1 MIRPLCGKINR
12 PRPHTGSAPIA
23 HRNCKAK
30 WHCAYAKQY
39 HVCIASAFLLGLKSS
54 PGTETPAH
62 SVGGSHGE
70 ARAAQGAE
78 RQDRKQERQQKRKKP
93 PRASQNCRRS
103 PSTTDTREILAHAA
117 KEARRD
123 DYFIVDVDAHVTE
136 TAFWSEV
143 IDRMESDVY
152 KQMARA
158 FKDRGGSPPGLLN
171 ATPGML
177 YQDVF
182 GRIPHQQRL
191 GEDVPGGRTH
201 AQVTLVQRAMDSM
214 GIDYMVVFPTPML
227 VLGMHPQVEI
237 EVVIGNA
244 FNKWLTEEILP
255 QDPRIKAMLYLPFN
269 HPEACVKAVEM
280 YADNPG
286 VIGFSVTST
295 RFRAVNHDSY
305 MPLYSAIQATG
316 KPLAFHSGFH
326 WGDQS
331 MQQCNRFISMHAISF
346 VYYNLIHLT
355 NWIINGLP
363 ERFPKLKV
371 MWIESGL
378 AWVPFLMQRLDSE
391 YMMRSSE
398 APLLK
403 RRPSEYIAR
412 HVFHQPAAR
421 TFQPR
426 SSPRRP
432 SRRSTPRP
440 SCCSPRTGRIG
451 ISTCRARSPRC
462 RSSTSRPSA
471 TFWAST
477 RRGCSISKCPSTSS
491 AKAKQAPARFA
502 CRSRPD
508 THGQMP

>member
-1 MIRPLCGKINR
+1 MLKKTPGNGNGKN
-12 PRPHTGSAPIA
+12 GSKSGG
-23 HRNCKAK
+23 RN
-30 WHCAYAKQY
+30 
-39 HVCIASAFLLGLKSS
+39 GNKSKN
-54 PGTETPAH
+54 G
-62 SVGGSHGE
+62 
-70 ARAAQGAE
+70 
-78 RQDRKQERQQKRKKP
+78 KKP
-93 PRASQNCRRS
+93 PAVSELPKINNL
-103 PSTTDTREILAHAA
+103 TDTRDILAHAA
-117 KEARRD
+117 KDAKEH

-143 IDRMESDVY
+143 VDRMESDVY

-158 FKDRGGSPPGLLN
+158 FKERGNAAGLLN

-182 GRIPHQQRL
+182 GRIPHQARL
-191 GEDVPGGRTH
+191 GEAVPGGRTH

-227 VLGMHPQVEI
+227 VLGMHPQIEM

-269 HPEACVKAVEM
+269 HPEACVRAVEM
-280 YADNPG
+280 YANTPG
-286 VIGFSVTST
+286 VIGYSVTST

-371 MWIESGL
+371 LWIESGL

-403 RRPSEYIAR
+403 RRPSEYIADMY
-412 HVFHQPAAR
+412 FTSQPLE
-421 TFQPR
+421 R
-426 SSPRRP
+426 SNLKL
-432 SRRSTPRP
+432 TE
-440 SCCSPRTGRIG
+440 
-451 ISTCRARSPRC
+451 
-462 RSSTSRPSA
+462 A
-471 TFWAST
+471 TFDAIKAETQLLFASDWPHWDFDLPA
-477 RRGCSISKCPSTSS
+477 SITSLPFLNEQ
-491 AKAKQAPARFA
+491 AKRNILGLNAAHLFNLEVPKHKLNSPNLKKAPG
-502 CRSRPD
+502 SRVPV
-508 THGQMP
+508 TA

>member
-1 MIRPLCGKINR
+1 MLKRTPRDEKGGKK
-12 PRPHTGSAPIA
+12 GSG
-23 HRNCKAK
+23 N
-30 WHCAYAKQY
+30 
-39 HVCIASAFLLGLKSS
+39 
-54 PGTETPAH
+54 
-62 SVGGSHGE
+62 GGGN
-70 ARAAQGAE
+70 G
-78 RQDRKQERQQKRKKP
+78 KKP
-93 PRASQNCRRS
+93 PVTELPKINNL
-103 PSTTDTREILAHAA
+103 TDTREILAHAA
-117 KEARRD
+117 KERRD

-143 IDRMESDVY
+143 VDRMESDVY

-158 FKDRGGSPPGLLN
+158 FKERGGSPTGLLN

-191 GEDVPGGRTH
+191 GEAVPGGRTH

-227 VLGMHPQVEI
+227 VLGMHPQIEM

-269 HPEACVKAVEM
+269 HPEACVKTVET
-280 YADNPG
+280 YANTPG
-286 VIGFSVTST
+286 VIGYSVTST

-305 MPLYSAIQATG
+305 MPLYAAIQATG

-355 NWIINGLP
+355 NWVINGLP

-371 MWIESGL
+371 LWIESGL

-398 APLLK
+398 APLLEAAAE
-403 RRPSEYIAR
+403 RIHRR
-412 HVFHQPAAR
+412 HVFHQPAAGALEPEAHGSDLR
-421 TFQPR
+421 GDQGRHAAVVRLRLAALGF
-426 SSPRRP
+426 RP
-432 SRRSTPRP
+432 AEFDHDAAVPQ
-440 SCCSPRTGRIG
+440 RTGQTQYFG
-451 ISTCRARSPRC
+451 AQCGALVQSRS
-462 RSSTSRPSA
+462 A
-471 TFWAST
+471 EA
-477 RRGCSISKCPSTSS
+477 
-491 AKAKQAPARFA
+491 Q
-502 CRSRPD
+502 D
-508 THGQMP
+508 

>member
-1 MIRPLCGKINR
+1 MLKRTPRNGNGGKGGKNEKPGKKRPTVAELPKIN
-12 PRPHTGSAPIA
+12 
-23 HRNCKAK
+23 N
-30 WHCAYAKQY
+30 
-39 HVCIASAFLLGLKSS
+39 L
-54 PGTETPAH
+54 
-62 SVGGSHGE
+62 
-70 ARAAQGAE
+70 
-78 RQDRKQERQQKRKKP
+78 
-93 PRASQNCRRS
+93 
-103 PSTTDTREILAHAA
+103 TDTRDILAHAA
-117 KEARRD
+117 KERRD

-143 IDRMESDVY
+143 VDRMESDVY

-158 FKDRGGSPPGLLN
+158 FKERGNAAGLLN

-182 GRIPHQQRL
+182 GRIPHQARL
-191 GEDVPGGRTH
+191 GEAVPGGRTH
-201 AQVTLVQRAMDSM
+201 AQVTLVQRAMDSL

-227 VLGMHPQVEI
+227 VLGMHPQIEM

-269 HPEACVKAVEM
+269 HPEACVKTVEA
-280 YADNPG
+280 YANTPG

-305 MPLYSAIQATG
+305 MPLYAAIQATG

-355 NWIINGLP
+355 NWVINGLP

-371 MWIESGL
+371 LWIESGL
-378 AWVPFLMQRLDSE
+378 AWLPFLMQRLDNE

-398 APLLK
+398 VPLLK
-403 RRPSEYIAR
+403 KKPSDYMR
-412 HVFHQPAAR
+412 DMFFTTQPMEMVDNKKALEL
-421 TFQPR
+421 TFELLKADTQLLY
-426 SSPRRP
+426 SSDYPH
-432 SRRSTPRP
+432 
-440 SCCSPRTGRIG
+440 
-451 ISTCRARSPRC
+451 
-462 RSSTSRPSA
+462 
-471 TFWAST
+471 WDMDL
-477 RRGCSISKCPSTSS
+477 PSTIYDLPFLNEQQKRNILGENALKLFNIKPQLAD
-491 AKAKQAPARFA
+491 AKLQRKALRTAAQ
-502 CRSRPD
+502 
-508 THGQMP
+508 

>member
-1 MIRPLCGKINR
+1 MLKKMPRNGNGNTHPGNGKKPSRVSELPKINN
-12 PRPHTGSAPIA
+12 H
-23 HRNCKAK
+23 
-30 WHCAYAKQY
+30 
-39 HVCIASAFLLGLKSS
+39 
-54 PGTETPAH
+54 
-62 SVGGSHGE
+62 
-70 ARAAQGAE
+70 
-78 RQDRKQERQQKRKKP
+78 
-93 PRASQNCRRS
+93 
-103 PSTTDTREILAHAA
+103 TDTRDILAHAA
-117 KEARRD
+117 KERRD

-143 IDRMESDVY
+143 VDRMESDVY

-158 FKDRGGSPPGLLN
+158 FKERGAAPGLLN

-191 GEDVPGGRTH
+191 GEAVPGGRTH

-227 VLGMHPQVEI
+227 VLGMHPQVEM

-269 HPEACVKAVEM
+269 DPVASVKAVET
-280 YADNPG
+280 YANTPG
-286 VIGFSVTST
+286 VIGYSVTST

-371 MWIESGL
+371 LWIESGL

-403 RRPSEYIAR
+403 RRPSEYIADMY
-412 HVFHQPAAR
+412 FTSQPLERSNLKLTEATFDAIKAETQLLFASDWPHWDFDLPSSITSLPFLDEQAKRNILGMNAAR
-421 TFQPR
+421 LFNLEVPKHKLIKPNT
-426 SSPRRP
+426 
-432 SRRSTPRP
+432 
-440 SCCSPRTGRIG
+440 
-451 ISTCRARSPRC
+451 
-462 RSSTSRPSA
+462 
-471 TFWAST
+471 
-477 RRGCSISKCPSTSS
+477 
-491 AKAKQAPARFA
+491 KAKIKKAPA
-502 CRSRPD
+502 SREPV
-508 THGQMP
+508 TA

>member
-1 MIRPLCGKINR
+1 M
-12 PRPHTGSAPIA
+12 
-23 HRNCKAK
+23 
-30 WHCAYAKQY
+30 
-39 HVCIASAFLLGLKSS
+39 
-54 PGTETPAH
+54 
-62 SVGGSHGE
+62 
-70 ARAAQGAE
+70 
-78 RQDRKQERQQKRKKP
+78 
-93 PRASQNCRRS
+93 
-103 PSTTDTREILAHAA
+103 
-117 KEARRD
+117 
-123 DYFIVDVDAHVTE
+123 
-136 TAFWSEV
+136 
-143 IDRMESDVY
+143 
-152 KQMARA
+152 
-158 FKDRGGSPPGLLN
+158 
-171 ATPGML
+171 
-177 YQDVF
+177 F

-191 GEDVPGGRTH
+191 AEAVPGGRTH

-227 VLGMHPQVEI
+227 VLGMHPQIEM

-269 HPEACVKAVEM
+269 HPEESLKAVET
-280 YADNPG
+280 YANTPG

-371 MWIESGL
+371 LWIESGL

-403 RRPSEYIAR
+403 RRPSEYIADMYFTSQPLER
-412 HVFHQPAAR
+412 SNLKLTEATFEAIKADTQLLFASDWPHWDFDLPSSITTLPFLSEEAKRNILGLNAARLFNLEVPKHKLIKPAAEQDQTGARAGHGLNGDAHAAQNPKPIKRSGRPAAKPARR
-421 TFQPR
+421 TARGFLRGRPR
-426 SSPRRP
+426 RAQARRAGRDFGQGAAAGAHRRGEGLCRQSGAARPRRGAVRARHRHRDRNGRDRLRLDPRRRPQHVRRGDLVSSPAGNRL
-432 SRRSTPRP
+432 TAIT
-440 SCCSPRTGRIG
+440 TGRMRWRK
-451 ISTCRARSPRC
+451 SQ
-462 RSSTSRPSA
+462 SA
-471 TFWAST
+471 N
-477 RRGCSISKCPSTSS
+477 
-491 AKAKQAPARFA
+491 
-502 CRSRPD
+502 
-508 THGQMP
+508 

>member
-1 MIRPLCGKINR
+1 MLKKTPGNGNGKNGGR
-12 PRPHTGSAPIA
+12 NGS
-23 HRNCKAK
+23 
-30 WHCAYAKQY
+30 
-39 HVCIASAFLLGLKSS
+39 KSKN
-54 PGTETPAH
+54 G
-62 SVGGSHGE
+62 
-70 ARAAQGAE
+70 
-78 RQDRKQERQQKRKKP
+78 KKP
-93 PRASQNCRRS
+93 PAVSELPKINNL
-103 PSTTDTREILAHAA
+103 TDTRDILAHAA
-117 KEARRD
+117 KDAKEH

-143 IDRMESDVY
+143 VDRMESDVY

-158 FKDRGGSPPGLLN
+158 FKERGNAAGLLN

-182 GRIPHQQRL
+182 GRIPHQARL
-191 GEDVPGGRTH
+191 GEAVPGGRTH

-227 VLGMHPQVEI
+227 VLGMHPQIEM

-269 HPEACVKAVEM
+269 HPEACVRAVEM
-280 YADNPG
+280 YANTPG
-286 VIGFSVTST
+286 VIGYSVTST

-371 MWIESGL
+371 LWIESGL

-403 RRPSEYIAR
+403 RRPSEYIADMYFTSQPLER
-412 HVFHQPAAR
+412 SNLKLTEATFDAIKAETQLLFASDWPHWDFDLPAAITSLPFLNEQAKR
-421 TFQPR
+421 NIL
-426 SSPRRP
+426 
-432 SRRSTPRP
+432 
-440 SCCSPRTGRIG
+440 GLNA
-451 ISTCRARSPRC
+451 ARLFKLDVPKHKL
-462 RSSTSRPSA
+462 
-471 TFWAST
+471 
-477 RRGCSISKCPSTSS
+477 I
-491 AKAKQAPARFA
+491 KAKPKHAPAVGVPVTA
-502 CRSRPD
+502 
-508 THGQMP
+508 